1 MENNLTINDQIRN
14 ILRTTNKI
22 VFFGGAGTST
32 ECGIPDFRSSK
43 GLYSKVPEDTLSSNN
58 LHEHPEQF
66 FAFFRKQRLY
76 PEAEPHKGHHILV
89 KWENE
94 GKLMGII
101 TQNIDGMHQKAGNKK
116 VVELHGSTSRYYCQH
131 CGQKYSL
138 NAFLAMETVPL
149 CSCHGIIRPDVVLFG
164 EMLNETSVNYAVKLM
179 QEAEVL
185 IIGGTSLVVYPA
197 AGLIDY
203 FKGKL
208 VIMINQASTDR
219 DENVDLL
226 MRKNFSEAMTD
237 LDSVMHP
244 IIKI

>member
-1 MENNLTINDQIRN
+1 MEMNANINHQIRN
-14 ILRTTNKI
+14 ILRSTNKI

-43 GLYSKVPEDTLSSNN
+43 GLYSKVPEDTLSSKN
-58 LHEHPEQF
+58 LHDHPEQF

-76 PEAEPHKGHHILV
+76 PEANPHKGHEILV

-94 GKLMGII
+94 GKLLGII

-116 VVELHGSTSRYYCQH
+116 VVELHGSASRYYCQH
-131 CGQKYSL
+131 CGQKYTL

-164 EMLNETSVNYAVKLM
+164 EMLNENSVHYAVKLI

-197 AGLIDY
+197 SGLIDY
-203 FKGKL
+203 FNGKL
-208 VIMINQASTDR
+208 LVMINQSSTDR
-219 DENVDLL
+219 DRGVDLL
-226 MRKNFSEAMTD
+226 MRKSFSEAMTD
-237 LDSVMHP
+237 LDSAMCS
-244 IIKI
+244 IL